1 MLNKNFT
8 GGIKMKK
15 VIALTVAA
23 GSLFL
28 ASCANYATKE
38 YVDQQ
43 VASVSE
49 KVNNVDAKLSALEKE
64 VAALKSST
72 AKVSDLE
79 RKVASLESEVNNL
92 KNTCPTACTDRIN
105 KLEKDVDELKEKV
118 SKQTTHMEKEVE
130 KSMRK

>member
-1 MLNKNFT
+1 
-8 GGIKMKK
+8 MKK
-15 VIALTVAA
+15 VVALTVAA

-49 KVNNVDAKLSALEKE
+49 KVNSLDSKLSALEKE
-64 VAALKSST
+64 VAALKASPKT
-72 AKVSDLE
+72 DPNLAAKVS
-79 RKVASLESEVNNL
+79 ALESEVNRL
-92 KNTCPTACTDRIN
+92 KNTCPTACSDRIN